1 MKISFFMPKLDIGGI
16 ERVFITYAN
25 ELDKRGYDIDFVL
38 CVSGGTLQPL
48 LNKKIKVFNLGNIK
62 LRKAL
67 FPLRNYL
74 KKEKPIF
81 LFTGSNLQNLISIIA
96 GYKLK
101 TKIVISQHN
110 YFDIDTQQTKWAFVE
125 QKAMR
130 IIYPHADCI
139 IAISKGIKE
148 YLINSIKIK
157 ENKITYLPNP
167 IDIEATKNQAK
178 QYLPEK
184 LPNKY
189 IVFIG
194 RLSPVK
200 NLKLL
205 IHAFDCSNIND
216 THLLIVGDGIDKEN
230 IEHEVENIK
239 KKDKVI
245 FVGKKS
251 NPLPY
256 LANASCLVLCSYSE
270 AMPAILLESMAL
282 NIPIIATP
290 TKGAIELIAN
300 TNGNYIGKSFDDIYE
315 YKELIEKIYNNKNVY
330 FNDIINT
337 YSSNYIVDKLENIFK
352 RYNSHENCN

>member
-1 MKISFFMPKLDIGGI
+1 MPKLDIGGI

-25 ELDKRGYDIDFVL
+25 ELVQRGYDIDFVL
-38 CVSGGTLQPL
+38 CISGGTLQPL
-48 LNKKIKVFNLGNIK
+48 LNKKIKIINLGNIK

-67 FPLRNYL
+67 FPLRKYL
-74 KKEKPIF
+74 IREKP
-81 LFTGSNLQNLISIIA
+81 LCLYTGSNLQNIISIIA

-101 TKIVISQHN
+101 TKIIISQHN
-110 YFDIDTQQTKWAFVE
+110 YFDIDTQKTKWAFIE

-130 IIYPHADCI
+130 LIYPHADCI

-167 IDIEATKNQAK
+167 IDIEETKKQAK
-178 QYLPEK
+178 QKIKEK
-184 LPNKY
+184 LPDKY

-200 NLKLL
+200 NIKLL
-205 IHAFDCSNIND
+205 LHAFDCSNIDD
-216 THLLIVGDGIDKEN
+216 TNLLIVGDGIDKEN
-230 IEHEVENIK
+230 IKLEVENMK
-239 KKDKVI
+239 KKDKVL

-256 LANASCLVLCSYSE
+256 LANALCLVLCSYSE

-300 TNGNYIGKSFDDIYE
+300 TNGNYIGKTFDDIFE
-315 YKELIEKIYNNKNVY
+315 YKELIEITYNNKDVY

-337 YSSNYIVDKLENIFK
+337 YSSNNIVDKLENIFK